1 MWGDPPRIT
10 VAPLAALGYT
20 ALFVGD
26 RGKMSEQAQGTHAT
40 AAGAKHGP
48 LMAIGGAEDR
58 VKERVILRHFVGLA
72 GGAAARIAIIPTASS
87 IEDAGQR
94 YKAIFLALGVASAE
108 VAYVADRAAA
118 LDRATAAPLADTTG
132 IFIGGGNQMRL
143 AAILGGTPIEAA
155 IHERHAAGAVIAG
168 TSAGASILSRHM
180 VAMGSSGTAPRGRMA
195 QLAAG
200 FGLLDTAIVDQH
212 FRQRNR
218 IGRLLTL
225 VALNPAQLGLGVDED
240 TAAIITA
247 DGEMTVLGRGTVLVV
262 DGQRMT
268 SDSAAQPDGRPL
280 NMTDVTLHTLANGA
294 RYDMRTRRPL
304 AIPLPPL
311 DEDPIFQAERRALY
325 RAVMVAD
332 TGSET

>member
-1 MWGDPPRIT
+1 
-10 VAPLAALGYT
+10 
-20 ALFVGD
+20 
-26 RGKMSEQAQGTHAT
+26 MSEQTQGTHTTAT
-40 AAGAKHGP
+40 GTKRGP

-58 VKERVILRHFVGLA
+58 VKERIILRHFVELA
-72 GGAAARIAIIPTASS
+72 GGTAARIAIIPTASS

-94 YKAIFLALGVASAE
+94 YKAIFLALGAASAE

-118 LDRATAAPLADTTG
+118 LDRATVAPLTDTTG

-143 AAILGGTPIEAA
+143 AAILGGTPVEAA

-180 VAMGSSGTAPRGRMA
+180 VVMGASGTAPRSRMA
-195 QLAAG
+195 QLGAG
-200 FGLLDTAIVDQH
+200 FGLIDTAIVDQH

-225 VALNPAQLGLGVDED
+225 VALNPAQLGLGIDED
-240 TAAIITA
+240 TAAIITP
-247 DGEMTVLGRGTVLVV
+247 DGEMTVLGRGTVIVV

-268 SDSAAQPDGRPL
+268 SDSAGQADGRPL
-280 NMTDVTLHTLANGA
+280 NMTDVVLHALANGA
-294 RYDMRTRRPL
+294 RYGMRTRRPL

-311 DEDPIFQAERRALY
+311 DEDPIMQTERRALY

-332 TGSET
+332 TSDETTER

>member
-1 MWGDPPRIT
+1 
-10 VAPLAALGYT
+10 
-20 ALFVGD
+20 
-26 RGKMSEQAQGTHAT
+26 MSKQAQGTYT
-40 AAGAKHGP
+40 NAAVTRPGP

-58 VKERVILRHFVGLA
+58 VKERVILRHFVELA
-72 GGAAARIAIIPTASS
+72 GGAAARIAIVPTASS

-118 LDRATAAPLADTTG
+118 LDRTTAAPIAGTTG

-143 AAILGGTPIEAA
+143 AAILGGTPIEEA
-155 IHERHAAGAVIAG
+155 IHERHTAGAVVAG

-180 VAMGSSGTAPRGRMA
+180 VAMGGSGTAPRGRMA

-200 FGLLDTAIVDQH
+200 FGLIDTAIVDQH

-240 TAAIITA
+240 TAAIINP
-247 DGEMTVLGRGTVLVV
+247 DGEMAVLGRGTVMVV

-268 SDSAAQPDGRPL
+268 SDSARQTDGRPL
-280 NMTDVTLHTLANGA
+280 NMTDVVLHALANGA
-294 RYDMRTRRPL
+294 RYNLRTRRPL

-311 DEDPIFQAERRALY
+311 DEDPIMQTARRALY
-325 RAVMVAD
+325 SAVLAD
-332 TGSET
+332 DGDIEP